1 MQDRKTKVGTG
12 IRLCLASQESS
23 QRLSSGS
30 AVSGILFPVRLVP
43 LRSQDGASGLVLS
56 VLKNLYTK
64 YFFPAMLLLPFVL
77 ILLSVLSV
85 IFNKYGWITLEKE
98 YLQILSCL
106 CLIAFLLGIITR
118 ASILKFNR

>member
-1 MQDRKTKVGTG
+1 MRCVVTVQDRKTKVGTG

-56 VLKNLYTK
+56 VLKNLCLRAPS
-64 YFFPAMLLLPFVL
+64 YFEDSDPSVF
-77 ILLSVLSV
+77 LS
-85 IFNKYGWITLEKE
+85 
-98 YLQILSCL
+98 
-106 CLIAFLLGIITR
+106 
-118 ASILKFNR
+118 